1 MSDSDYEERKQGQQR
16 SAAAPQ
22 ISYIPPLPV
31 PDQAAIQLDLQQRT
45 LERYQQFF
53 ATPAVAQRSSA
64 APVLEAAQVQRTLVL
79 QRQQSQLALQR
90 QIAELEHDLP
100 RDALQ
105 AALQRQAE
113 QAGVP
118 ALPPIFSGPTRSQP
132 SYADHAQRY
141 AHEAVSLQRQADQHS
156 GFVSMS
162 AWPTIQQR
170 AAQDL
175 AQRFRSD
182 TSPTIQRYAELGQS
196 LALVQRQPQ
205 GKHVA
210 QVVLQ
215 RLPAG
220 ERPSVQRALD
230 EAEQEHQQFQAQDQK
245 ALELHA
251 LQRKLTEE
259 DALAPQAIPRGSG
272 QPLPL
277 AVQRQLEVGL
287 NIPREHLQT
296 VRVHADPAAH
306 SFAKSVQAIAAT
318 TGTNIFFQQGK
329 LDTESAEGQ
338 ELLAHEVT
346 HTYQQ
351 AQGKVTGKGI
361 DPDPALEQEAR
372 DAGKRFTQSVSH
384 DTTLGAWKTDD
395 AAVQVGR
402 SAPPIT
408 ALQRQVAP
416 PTSPFDLLHVPL
428 WTRVFSGTL
437 AGKAIEATLSRTNQN
452 IDGAYSYG
460 KGQLTLSGSIDAQ
473 GKLNLLEYDGDH
485 LSGRLSGTLSPD
497 GVTLALT
504 WTPSAESVH
513 PHAYQGALHLI
524 DAAGRPVPGRA
535 PKPQTASKAPPQPK
549 LGPVPMP
556 PGRNPPAQ
564 QPSGP
569 QLQPVI
575 SQVFVQ
581 TAQQAV
587 LDATRRLDAN
597 QAPSKANV
605 EVYVPKIIA
614 EAVREGVINPAE
626 IAVML
631 ANASHESGLH
641 PKTEGMYYTAERA
654 HLVFPGRFPTVASAE
669 PYARNPERF
678 GNHVYANKLGNG
690 NEASGDGYRFR
701 GRGLVQITGR
711 SHYAEWTKRLSS
723 TVQDDQGHPINF
735 TDDPDAMNRPDIAVR
750 ALVQGVSQGLYTKA
764 GSLEDFLQ
772 GKRLNASTFTDAR
785 LHYVGPFDTAVVGRV
800 TAAIYEKLKNIPVM
814 EPHEEKP

>member
-1 MSDSDYEERKQGQQR
+1 MSDYEERKPQGQQR
-16 SAAAPQ
+16 AAAAPQ

-318 TGTNIFFQQGK
+318 TGTDIFFQHGK

-346 HTYQQ
+346 HTVQQ
-351 AQGKVTGKGI
+351 AQGKVAGKGI
-361 DPDPALEQEAR
+361 DPDAGLEQEAR
-372 DAGKRFTQSVSH
+372 
-384 DTTLGAWKTDD
+384 
-395 AAVQVGR
+395 
-402 SAPPIT
+402 
-408 ALQRQVAP
+408 
-416 PTSPFDLLHVPL
+416 
-428 WTRVFSGTL
+428 L
-437 AGKAIEATLSRTNQN
+437 AGKAFAQNASAKNIPSVLKAPVADKFASLNTSARIVQRLAEPGKPRGVWQDWASQVSAVLSFDLQAALVNQLKRS
-452 IDGAYSYG
+452 GYAELAES
-460 KGQLTLSGSIDAQ
+460 LSGS
-473 GKLNLLEYDGDH
+473 
-485 LSGRLSGTLSPD
+485 
-497 GVTLALT
+497 
-504 WTPSAESVH
+504 W
-513 PHAYQGALHLI
+513 
-524 DAAGRPVPGRA
+524 
-535 PKPQTASKAPPQPK
+535 
-549 LGPVPMP
+549 
-556 PGRNPPAQ
+556 
-564 QPSGP
+564 
-569 QLQPVI
+569 
-575 SQVFVQ
+575 
-581 TAQQAV
+581 
-587 LDATRRLDAN
+587 
-597 QAPSKANV
+597 
-605 EVYVPKIIA
+605 
-614 EAVREGVINPAE
+614 
-626 IAVML
+626 
-631 ANASHESGLH
+631 
-641 PKTEGMYYTAERA
+641 
-654 HLVFPGRFPTVASAE
+654 
-669 PYARNPERF
+669 
-678 GNHVYANKLGNG
+678 
-690 NEASGDGYRFR
+690 
-701 GRGLVQITGR
+701 
-711 SHYAEWTKRLSS
+711 
-723 TVQDDQGHPINF
+723 
-735 TDDPDAMNRPDIAVR
+735 RPD
-750 ALVQGVSQGLYTKA
+750 VQGVNMVKGLAHLPDLFRDERGQFTRASVTRGAGRLLADTLSVNDLSVLKSGHTLEGQQGNRFDALAGIGLTLGTLGTGKLAKEGAELGAKGALKQGASKLFGGKLTSEQALYYQRYMKWAGRYGKKVDEYDISHAGPLTK
-764 GSLEDFLQ
+764 SLEGLEDE
-772 GKRLNASTFTDAR
+772 
-785 LHYVGPFDTAVVGRV
+785 
-800 TAAIYEKLKNIPVM
+800 AAIRAVSRSSGSATFAGAKYTEFALTKPIKLY
-814 EPHEEKP
+814 